1 MCYFTWWNRYHPNT
15 IWRFSKV
22 MESWITMT
30 AITHH
35 NAMSVLIIQGFA
47 FMTLWAMLMVEF
59 VHPLM
64 EQMFRDGRAFQDCQE
79 CAEQASSVM
88 RANLLL
94 FKTAPE
100 LKWCD
105 VWIGQNMSKPTGFHT
120 WPTPKWI
127 TGYIF
132 MIEFLSIQ
140 TLPEK
145 ALDSLNHNT
154 PNRPSEGTWRHV
166 RRPTRRLPGPS
177 SLSLWK

>member
-1 MCYFTWWNRYHPNT
+1 
-15 IWRFSKV
+15 

-35 NAMSVLIIQGFA
+35 NATSVLIIQGFA

-59 VHPLM
+59 VQPLM

-105 VWIGQNMSKPTGFHT
+105 VWIGQNMSKPTSFHT
-120 WPTPKWI
+120 
-127 TGYIF
+127 
-132 MIEFLSIQ
+132 
-140 TLPEK
+140 
-145 ALDSLNHNT
+145 
-154 PNRPSEGTWRHV
+154 
-166 RRPTRRLPGPS
+166 
-177 SLSLWK
+177 